1 MSSRAPL
8 RFIGI
13 GREEDVKPK
22 IASTIKEIELH
33 RRELENLRVKLEQR
47 RKSLFDTTVKAMRSR
62 DQSKATVYAN
72 EWSELRKVGKVVYA
86 SELALTQVVLRLES
100 IIDVGDVMSHMSMA
114 FKVLRKV
121 NKTVQGLVP
130 SLDQA
135 SDEIN
140 NALTET
146 MAEMGHVSP
155 SISLNIHTESGEELV
170 EEARRLAEERAE
182 EMKRSLT
189 VSPVQVQ
196 REAME
201 PAPRVPLLAT
211 GEEEEGLSML
221 GTLYKPKPTEETEE
235 QVLQYAAIH
244 NGNVDISDAS
254 TVLKMPSVSRRNW
267 SLTLTSPP
275 TSWPLVPRSESISS
289 TKTMTGLLSANIFL
303 ALLKSLATFFSPSPS
318 HLLIIEA
325 ASTEMK

>member
-1 MSSRAPL
+1 LSARAPL

-13 GREEDVKPK
+13 GREDDVKPK

-33 RRELENLRVKLEQR
+33 RRELENLRMKLEQR
-47 RKSLFDTTVKAMRSR
+47 RKSLFDTTVKAMLSK
-62 DQSKATVYAN
+62 DQSKATVYVN

-100 IIDVGDVMSHMSMA
+100 IIEVGDVMSHMSMA

-121 NKTVQGLVP
+121 NKTVQGMVP

-155 SISLNIHTESGEELV
+155 SISLNIQTESGEELV
-170 EEARRLAEERAE
+170 EQARKLAEERAE
-182 EMKRSLT
+182 EMKHFMSMPHLQIR
-189 VSPVQVQ
+189 P
-196 REAME
+196 EAYE
-201 PAPRVPLLAT
+201 SSRVPLLAT
-211 GEEEEGLSML
+211 GDDDEDMAIL
-221 GTLYKPKPTEETEE
+221 GTLYKPKPVQDSEE

-244 NGNVDISDAS
+244 NGNVDITDAS
-254 TVLKMPSVSRRNW
+254 TVLKMPSDDV
-267 SLTLTSPP
+267 
-275 TSWPLVPRSESISS
+275 EQA
-289 TKTMTGLLSANIFL
+289 M
-303 ALLKSLATFFSPSPS
+303 
-318 HLLIIEA
+318 LILMA
-325 ASTEMK
+325 QGKVKVNDLGGSQK

>member
-1 MSSRAPL
+1 MSARVPL
-8 RFIGI
+8 RIFGL
-13 GREEDVKPK
+13 GREDDIKPK

-47 RKSLFDTTVKAMRSR
+47 RKSLFDTTVRAMMSR

-100 IIDVGDVMSHMSMA
+100 IMDVGDVMSHMSMA

-121 NKTVQGLVP
+121 NKSVQGLVP
-130 SLDQA
+130 SIDQA

-140 NALTET
+140 NTLTET

-155 SISLNIHTESGEELV
+155 SISLNIQTESGEELV
-170 EEARRLAEERAE
+170 EQARKLAEERAE
-182 EMKRSLT
+182 EMKRSLV
-189 VSPVQVQ
+189 VSPLHIQ
-196 REAME
+196 RAME

-211 GEEEEGLSML
+211 GEEDEESSIL
-221 GTLYKPKPTEETEE
+221 GTVYKPRPVEETEE

-244 NGNVDISDAS
+244 NGNVDITDAS
-254 TVLKMPSVSRRNW
+254 SVLKMPSDVVEEAM
-267 SLTLTSPP
+267 LTLMAQGKVKVNEPG
-275 TSWPLVPRSESISS
+275 VGE
-289 TKTMTGLLSANIFL
+289 K
-303 ALLKSLATFFSPSPS
+303 
-318 HLLIIEA
+318 
-325 ASTEMK
+325 